1 MISLSTDLQI
11 LNPIPQFYKEQF
23 AIMTQIPISH
33 SRVLWPS
40 KFALNFEHSI
50 PPLPSNLRAQTRNM
64 SIRRIAEDLQ
74 VIEHKHKKTPV
85 SGEENILV
93 TSALPYV
100 NNVPHLGNIVGSV
113 LSADVFSRY
122 NRARNRNTIS
132 VCGTDEYG
140 AATETK
146 ALEEKPTPQS
156 LCNKYHR
163 IHKEVYDWFDIHFDY
178 FGRTTT
184 QKQTEI
190 AQHIFLQ
197 IASWQSVLKISLSAP
212 NMTPSWPTALLK
224 AIV

>member
-85 SGEENILV
+85 SGEGNTLV

-113 LSADVFSRY
+113 LSADVFSHTTEPEIEIQFLSV
-122 NRARNRNTIS
+122 APMNT
-132 VCGTDEYG
+132 GLLRKPRLGRKTDP
-140 AATETK
+140 AVTVQQVS
-146 ALEEKPTPQS
+146 PHPQ
-156 LCNKYHR
+156 R
-163 IHKEVYDWFDIHFDY
+163 GV
-178 FGRTTT
+178 
-184 QKQTEI
+184 
-190 AQHIFLQ
+190 
-197 IASWQSVLKISLSAP
+197 
-212 NMTPSWPTALLK
+212 
-224 AIV
+224 